1 MKNVLKYSVCG
12 LLSVCLLGSCND
24 SKFLEEDPE
33 TFYTIDNVFSTSEQ
47 VDQVLVGCYS
57 HVRVMMCMTE
67 ESNTAFVFR
76 GGNGTDMFDVAT
88 IRRSNRFNDYS
99 ILNSTTEVF
108 YINYSHW
115 YQLISKANLAL
126 YAAELPQISW
136 TSEAEKL
143 YVMAQARFSGLL
155 LIGIW
160 VNYMEVFLL

>member
-1 MKNVLKYSVCG
+1 M
-12 LLSVCLLGSCND
+12 
-24 SKFLEEDPE
+24 EEDPE

-47 VDQVLVGCYS
+47 VDQVLIGCYS
-57 HVRVMMCMTE
+57 HIRVMMCMTE

-126 YAAELPQISW
+126 YAAELPQM
-136 TSEAEKL
+136 
-143 YVMAQARFSGLL
+143 YLL
-155 LIGIW
+155 DFGS
-160 VNYMEVFLL
+160 

>member
-1 MKNVLKYSVCG
+1 MKNLLKYSVYG
-12 LLSVCLLGSCND
+12 LLSVSLLSSCDD
-24 SKFLEEDPE
+24 SGFLEEDPE

-57 HVRVMMCMTE
+57 HIRVMMCMVE

-88 IRRSNRFNDYS
+88 IRRSNCFNDYS

-136 TSEAEKL
+136 SSDAEKS
-143 YVMAQARFSGLL
+143 YVIAQARFFRAFAFRNLG
-155 LIGIW
+155 
-160 VNYMEVFLL
+160 E

>member
-1 MKNVLKYSVCG
+1 MKNVLKYRVCG

-108 YINYSHW
+108 YINYS
-115 YQLISKANLAL
+115 Q
-126 YAAELPQISW
+126 
-136 TSEAEKL
+136 
-143 YVMAQARFSGLL
+143 
-155 LIGIW
+155 
-160 VNYMEVFLL
+160 

>member
-1 MKNVLKYSVCG
+1 
-12 LLSVCLLGSCND
+12 
-24 SKFLEEDPE
+24 
-33 TFYTIDNVFSTSEQ
+33 
-47 VDQVLVGCYS
+47 
-57 HVRVMMCMTE
+57 MTE

-143 YVMAQARFSGLL
+143 YVMAQARFFRLL